1 MQIKKVGMIFNLT
14 VFSVKR
20 YSNVSMNKEEII
32 KKIESI
38 RKSVDQDQFEIITD
52 KILERKFHIHHSNRN
67 IITKKIIE
75 SIRRRMVNEVSLI
88 LESVLERQREINL
101 RFLKELKRIK
111 EQLES
116 KNISL
121 PDEEK
126 KVK

>member
-1 MQIKKVGMIFNLT
+1 MMIFNLT

-20 YSNVSMNKEEII
+20 YSIVSMNREEII

-38 RKSVDQDQFEIITD
+38 RKSVEQDQFEIITN

-75 SIRRRMVNEVSLI
+75 RLRRRMVNEISLI
-88 LESVLERQREINL
+88 LEPVLERQREINL
-101 RFLKELKRIK
+101 RFLKEIRRIK

-116 KNISL
+116 KNSSL
-121 PDEEK
+121 HDDEK